1 MTHSS
6 RLHKSKNNRML
17 TGVSGG
23 LAEYFE
29 IDPVFVRIGWAVLV
43 FVTAGLALLLYIGM
57 VIIMPKAD
65 DGDDGSPVD
74 EEEGVPSNA
83 ELSPPPAPRPRID
96 RARRRGVMGIFLIV
110 VGALFLVSNFG
121 WFWWF
126 SWSTLWPVILIGL
139 GLAILLGRAG
149 RN

>member
-1 MTHSS
+1 
-6 RLHKSKNNRML
+6 ML

-57 VIIMPKAD
+57 VIVMPKEDDVD
-65 DGDDGSPVD
+65 DGPPVD
-74 EEEGVPSNA
+74 EEESVPSDA
-83 ELSPPPAPRPRID
+83 ELSPPPAPRPRVD
-96 RARRRGVMGIFLIV
+96 RARRRRVMGIFLIV

-126 SWSTLWPVILIGL
+126 SWGTLWPVILIGL
-139 GLAILLGRAG
+139 DLAVLIGRAG
-149 RN
+149 RH